1 MKFLS
6 FLLSVMI
13 FLAGCKNEQNTD
25 SKTVSKTE
33 SRNLL
38 KYSKQLK
45 MTESADSLFIFSGNE
60 KLSFSK
66 KELPLKTAMVVP
78 TSVLSY
84 LDELGRM
91 DAVKG
96 ISQPD
101 FVFNPKIIEL
111 YLQNKLEVIG
121 SFDEIF
127 VEKILISKPDIFVTS
142 SGPTLAKY
150 HQQIK
155 NAGIRLLYID
165 EYLESEPLAR
175 AEYVKVFGK
184 LFGKEKKAD
193 GLFDEI
199 EKNYNQIIS
208 KIKDSHPN
216 KPTVFANQIYG
227 DVWYMPGG
235 RSFQARLFRDAGG
248 DYLWQDDDSDGSLK
262 LNFESVYEK
271 AANADLWLNAGDFPN
286 LKSLVGSYKNY
297 EWFAAVKNK
306 KVYNWNKRSN
316 EKGAND
322 YFETGTVR
330 PDMVLNDL
338 AAIFYPGLFPDY
350 ELFFYKRLD

>member
-1 MKFLS
+1 MKYIHL
-6 FLLSVMI
+6 LLSILI
-13 FLAGCKNEQNTD
+13 FSIGCKNEPKID
-25 SKTVSKTE
+25 PKTE
-33 SRNLL
+33 NRNLL

-45 MTESADSLFIFSGNE
+45 MTESADSVFIISGNE

-66 KELPLKTAMVVP
+66 NELPLKTAMVVP

-84 LDELGRM
+84 LDELGLI
-91 DAVKG
+91 DVVKG

-111 YLQNKLEVIG
+111 HKQNKLEVIG

-127 VEKILISKPDIFVTS
+127 VEKILVSKPDIFVTS

-165 EYLESEPLAR
+165 EYDEAEPLAR
-175 AEYVKVFGK
+175 AEYAKVFGK
-184 LFGKEKKAD
+184 LFGKEKEAD
-193 GLFDEI
+193 ELFDGI
-199 EKNYNQIIS
+199 EKNYNEIIS
-208 KIKDSHPN
+208 KIEDSNQN

-235 RSFQARLFRDAGG
+235 RSFQARLFKDAGG

-262 LNFESVYEK
+262 LTFESVFEK
-271 AANADLWLNAGDFPN
+271 AANADLWLNAGDLPN
-286 LKSLVGSYKNY
+286 LKSLTGSYKNY

-338 AAIFYPGLFPDY
+338 AAVFYPELFPEY
-350 ELFFYKRLD
+350 KLFFYKRLD